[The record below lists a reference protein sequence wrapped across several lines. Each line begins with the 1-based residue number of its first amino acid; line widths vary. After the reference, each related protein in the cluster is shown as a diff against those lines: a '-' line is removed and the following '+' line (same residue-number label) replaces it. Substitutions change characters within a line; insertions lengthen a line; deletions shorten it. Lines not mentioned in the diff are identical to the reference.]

1 LDNFIGRPLE
11 EQVSRFFSALKRHD
25 EDAAMTALVD
35 SLESGKAPGNN
46 DADRSFAEPPPP
58 EVKPANYRPIA
69 LHLPAGPLFPFDGSD
84 SRRAEQYRMLRTN
97 ILLHPARPKVIAVS
111 SASPGDGKTVT
122 SINLAGTLAL
132 KTDTKVLLLDAD
144 LRQCRIAASLG
155 IPAAPGLTEVLRGKC
170 SLDETIVSVE
180 EIPSLHVLPCGDVGG
195 NPAELLDSLEWKR
208 IIASL
213 RDRFSYVIVDTTPV
227 AAVADFQLVQQAS
240 DAVLLVL
247 RPDHTKRSLFLK
259 ALETVPREKLLGT
272 LLNAVPDWF
281 LWGNRDN
288 DYYYAQKDPES
299 L

>member
-1 LDNFIGRPLE
+1 
-11 EQVSRFFSALKRHD
+11 VSRFFSALKRHD
-25 EDAAMTALVD
+25 EDTAMTALVD
-35 SLESGKAPGNN
+35 SIESGKAPSNN
-46 DADRSFAEPPPP
+46 DADRFFAEPAPP
-58 EVKPANYRPIA
+58 EVKPIDYRLIA

-132 KTDTKVLLLDAD
+132 KTDTRVLLVDAD

-155 IPAAPGLTEVLRGKC
+155 IPASPGLTEVLRGKC
-170 SLDETIVSVE
+170 SLDEAIVSVE

-195 NPAELLDSLEWKR
+195 NPAELLDSLEWGR
-208 IIASL
+208 VIATL